1 VPAFENRFADK
12 IITMQKILLAVLFLP
27 AALGAGAQTPV
38 GSGAPVVQP
47 AGSVVLKE
55 GRVIY
60 ERKVNMYRRMK
71 DESMKSMIPEFN
83 TSKVELDFLSDA
95 SVYKN
100 VKEAEDIRDQAGQD
114 DNRRVFMRFGGGD
127 NDQTYKD
134 YATEKYIEQRE
145 LGPKKYLIVDT
156 LKRQSWKLEAETRTI
171 KGYTCKKALTKG
183 RDSVD
188 IVAWYA
194 EDIQSAGGPEAYG
207 GLPGLILELN
217 INNAEIVYTT
227 LDIVTKDFDKGIV
240 KAPTE
245 GKKITRAE
253 FRKMMEDTMGGP
265 GQMRISI
272 RRD

>member
-1 VPAFENRFADK
+1 
-12 IITMQKILLAVLFLP
+12 MQKLLLAVFFLP
-27 AALGAGAQTPV
+27 AALGAGAQTPS
-38 GSGAPVVQP
+38 GSSAPVVQGP
-47 AGSVVLKE
+47 VVLKE
-55 GRVIY
+55 GRIIY
-60 ERKVNMYRRMK
+60 ERKMNLHRRMT

-83 TSKVELDFLSDA
+83 TSKVELDFSADA

-114 DNRRVFMRFGGGD
+114 DNRRVIMRFGGSD

-134 YATEKYIEQRE
+134 YATEKYVEQRE

-156 LKRQSWKLEAETRTI
+156 LKRQSWKLETETRTI
-171 KGYTCKKALTKG
+171 KGYTCKKAVTKG
-183 RDSVD
+183 RDSAD

-194 EDIQSAGGPEAYG
+194 EDIQSAAGPEAYG

-217 INNAEIVYTT
+217 INNAEVVYTA
-227 LDIVTKDFDKGIV
+227 LDIVTKDFDKSIV

-253 FRKMMEDTMGGP
+253 FRKMMEDMGGP
-265 GQMRISI
+265 GGKPTIRII
-272 RRD
+272 RN